1 MKHTVK
7 KINDT
12 TRLLTIELDAADLAQ
27 IKVNTLAHLAKDLKV
42 AGFRPGRV
50 PANIAEKHIDPNELN
65 NHLLEDAVNSAAIK
79 ALDVEGIMP
88 LDRPKVEI
96 KRFVPDST
104 LEFTAELEV
113 IPEIKLGDY
122 KKLKAAKPKVDVSA
136 KDVDDVIDNLRRQ
149 HATKQAVKREAK
161 DGDEV
166 TIDFAGTDKDGKEV
180 EGATGKDYKLV
191 LGGKSFIPG
200 FEEGLVGLKAGDK
213 KDLSLTFPKDY
224 HHESLKGAKVTFAV
238 TVHDVSEVALPK
250 VDDAF
255 AAKIGPFK
263 SVADLMAD
271 IKRELGEQKQR
282 EADDQLKDSLIEQ
295 LVKASKVPVPE
306 VLVTDQMSAIERDF
320 VQNLMY
326 RGQTLEQYL
335 TSKSLTKEQ
344 WQKQELH
351 EAAIRRVQVG
361 LVLAELSKIEKIE
374 VSKDE
379 LEERLADMLKR
390 YSDSPEIKKQLDT
403 PEARRDLANR
413 VLTEKTV
420 NRLIELNVKP

>member
-79 ALDVEGIMP
+79 VLDAEDIMP
-88 LDRPKVEI
+88 LDRPKVEV
-96 KRFVPDST
+96 KKFVPDSA

-122 KKLKAAKPKVDVSA
+122 KKLKATKHKVDVSA

-166 TIDFAGTDKDGKEV
+166 TIDFVGTDKNGKEV
-180 EGATGKDYKLV
+180 EGAIGKDYKLV
-191 LGGKSFIPG
+191 LGSKSFIPG

-250 VDDAF
+250 VDAAF